1 MCRDGAWVENK
12 GVLLTFHYREAPAN
26 VRDAIVQRAEQIFKE
41 AGFEPHAAHMAI
53 EAKPP
58 VRWDQGRAS
67 IYILRTMYGVDWTE
81 RVRVI
86 YAGNEDAMQALQG
99 IACTFRVDSSPAV
112 RTAANFRF
120 VFIPIF
126 FKIQK

>member
-1 MCRDGAWVENK
+1 VCRDGAWVENK

-126 FKIQK
+126 FKIPK